1 MEETTYKIYE
11 IHEVLAAA
19 AEWAQNPENTD
30 AVEALENIKN
40 SLVIKDYMPLKQKEL
55 CLNKML
61 IDIYVEKDSADA
73 FSVGTE
79 IAMLFDCLLGYV
91 VNLNQ
96 DIDTL
101 FKDTEFYD
109 LLYISGIVNYI
120 LGFCQTDYNKLEKMA
135 DRMISYDNL
144 KDLIETFDMASPDS
158 VKELTEE
165 FKRFRTDTKPDM
177 LKHLGDIMAGND
189 PLLART
195 KKTMEDGAFNAIKKA
210 EEIEETS
217 DEEK

>member
-30 AVEALENIKN
+30 AAEALENIKN

-120 LGFCQTDYNKLEKMA
+120 LGFC
-135 DRMISYDNL
+135 
-144 KDLIETFDMASPDS
+144 
-158 VKELTEE
+158 
-165 FKRFRTDTKPDM
+165 
-177 LKHLGDIMAGND
+177 
-189 PLLART
+189 
-195 KKTMEDGAFNAIKKA
+195 
-210 EEIEETS
+210 
-217 DEEK
+217 

>member
-19 AEWAQNPENTD
+19 AEWAQNPENAD
-30 AVEALENIKN
+30 AAEVLENIKN

-61 IDIYVEKDSADA
+61 MDIYIEKDNADA
-73 FSVGTE
+73 FSIGTE
-79 IAMLFDCLLGYV
+79 TAMLFDCLLGYV
-91 VNLNQ
+91 VNLDQ

-101 FKDTEFYD
+101 FKDVEFYD
-109 LLYISGIVNYI
+109 LLYISGIADYI
-120 LGFCQTDYNKLEKMA
+120 LGFCQIDYNRLEKMA
-135 DRMISYDNL
+135 ERMISYDNL
-144 KDLIETFDMASPDS
+144 KNLVEVIDMASPDT

-165 FKRFRTDTKPDM
+165 FKKFRTDTKPDM
-177 LKHLGDIMAGND
+177 LKHLSDIMAGND
-189 PLLART
+189 PLLTRT

-217 DEEK
+217 DEE

>member
-19 AEWAQNPENTD
+19 AEWAQNPESTD
-30 AVEALENIKN
+30 AAEALENIKN

-144 KDLIETFDMASPDS
+144 KDLIETIDMASPDS

-177 LKHLGDIMAGND
+177 LKHLVDIIAGND
-189 PLLART
+189 PLLERT
-195 KKTMEDGAFNAIKKA
+195 KKTIKDGAFNAIKKA
-210 EEIEETS
+210 QEIEETS
-217 DEEK
+217 DEE

>member
-19 AEWAQNPENTD
+19 AEWAQNPENAD
-30 AVEALENIKN
+30 AAEVLENIKN

-61 IDIYVEKDSADA
+61 MDIYVEKDSVDS
-73 FSVGTE
+73 FSIGTE
-79 IAMLFDCLLGYV
+79 ISMLFDCLLGYV

-109 LLYISGIVNYI
+109 LLYISGIVDYI
-120 LGFCQTDYNKLEKMA
+120 LGFCQTDYNRLEKMVEK
-135 DRMISYDNL
+135 MISYDNL
-144 KDLIETFDMASPDS
+144 KDLMETIDMASPDT

-177 LKHLGDIMAGND
+177 LKHLGDIMAAND
-189 PLLART
+189 PLLTRT

-210 EEIEETS
+210 EEIEEAS
-217 DEEK
+217 DEE

>member
-1 MEETTYKIYE
+1 MQETTYKIYE

-19 AEWAQNPENTD
+19 AEWAQDPENAD
-30 AVEALENIKN
+30 AAEVLENIKN

-61 IDIYVEKDSADA
+61 MDIYVEKDSADS
-73 FSVGTE
+73 FSIGTE
-79 IAMLFDCLLGYV
+79 IAMLFDCLLGYI

-101 FKDTEFYD
+101 FKDAEFYD
-109 LLYISGIVNYI
+109 LLYISGIADYI
-120 LGFCQTDYNKLEKMA
+120 LGFCQTDYNRLEKMA
-135 DRMISYDNL
+135 EKMISYDNL
-144 KDLIETFDMASPDS
+144 KDLVETIDMASPDA

-165 FKRFRTDTKPDM
+165 FKKFRTDTKPDM

-195 KKTMEDGAFNAIKKA
+195 KKTMEDGAFDAIKKA

-217 DEEK
+217 DEE